1 MAPKSSL
8 LQKALILGDARIT
21 APLLFAICYYPEKL
35 QRILPSQLSWITSKA
50 FIRTLGLI
58 AIFDTVRKVNSKLSD
73 RLLNNGEPV
82 AKFKKSQE
90 IVLITGGASGIGA
103 SVAKKLAA
111 MGVKVVIMDLNS
123 PEEVVCEFLL
133 ALFVNRRLTMYEA
146 GVTFFKVDITSSKE
160 ISEAASEIRKSVGE
174 PTVLINNAGIGTVR
188 TILGGSEAGIRQTFE
203 VNTMAHFWLVKEFV
217 PAMIKKNH
225 GHIVTIASMASFV
238 VHARNVDYCCTKA
251 SCVAFHEGLASELKH
266 VYDAPNVKTS

>member
-58 AIFDTVRKVNSKLSD
+58 AIFDTVRKVNLKLSD
-73 RLLNNGEPV
+73 RLLNNGEPIT
-82 AKFKKSQE
+82 KFKKSQE